1 MKMPEVLY
9 IQKDC
14 MELDSGLT
22 EREFAHARLA
32 QYMSEA
38 GVLCIPKTARVVG
51 ARKNSALQEH
61 VWTAKVKRCIYALR
75 LLTERLS

>member
-38 GVLCIPKTARVVG
+38 GVLCIP
-51 ARKNSALQEH
+51 
-61 VWTAKVKRCIYALR
+61 
-75 LLTERLS
+75 